1 MAISGE
7 NHWATSTHQI
17 TADDINSSLD
27 IQLIKNKKANIKSN
41 NVVIYLENQYGELL
55 PFYSIP
61 IGGIPKYKYNIGIK
75 PKAPVK

>member
-1 MAISGE
+1 
-7 NHWATSTHQI
+7 
-17 TADDINSSLD
+17 LD